1 MMCVC
6 VNDVCVLCEKCV
18 RVCVNVCECVLCEKV
33 YESVCE

>member
-18 RVCVNVCECVLCEKV
+18 RVCVNDVCVYCVR
-33 YESVCE
+33 SV